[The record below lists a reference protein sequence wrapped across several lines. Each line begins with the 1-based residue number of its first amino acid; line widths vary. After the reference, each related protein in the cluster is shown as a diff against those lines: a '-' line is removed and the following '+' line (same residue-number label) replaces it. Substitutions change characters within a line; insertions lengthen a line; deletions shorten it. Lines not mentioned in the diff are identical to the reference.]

1 MNREN
6 KLQLLYIPATY
17 WNDPSSSFELISNER
32 QPPKKSSFFI
42 LWVPSNKSDEI
53 LTKQINLT
61 FPSIPL
67 KKLLTCKINLAIPSS
82 KSKTG
87 KIKIDSKKKF
97 EVISHIAKIIPILPA
112 TKLLYQLEI
121 IENTDR
127 TRIHYSN
134 SIKTWA
140 LLTKFVFEI
149 LNKGQFV
156 PVIEPTMEK
165 LYNSQWRLILK
176 SQYDNDRFKSILSH
190 SSWSAFC
197 LPINNI
203 YEKDVVITN
212 GLWHPSYLFSVF
224 LDSVGDYLIRS
235 TLKKSKF
242 QTFDEFYST
251 EIKKEVD
258 PDFRL
263 NWDYKFLKTLIK
275 QDNGFKVDEYYESI
289 LPSLIQ
295 NWTQSAL
302 GFRFS
307 YDFTLSM
314 ELKYPEKVEGDWSI
328 KISLS
333 SHDGTTIIPL
343 NELWEGNELN
353 KEIYSKIFKGDK
365 QYLEIILRA
374 LGAASKIFPPVKKAF
389 LENIQHEIKLTSS
402 EVMEFLKYP
411 KDLLIQSG
419 FNIILPEVF
428 TLSGKQRLTTNLIIR
443 SKKDSKKNRGL
454 SSGLPAIFDIDS
466 MLDIKWDARIEGKKI
481 SEDEFNNLIDSKE
494 PLVKLNGKWILINQ
508 NDVEDLRN
516 IKKFRVNNYFD
527 ALKLGLIGKVQL
539 QENGS
544 KYDVIVEGE
553 LHEIITRIQSIESF
567 EEIPCPTSFNGKLR
581 VYQEEGLKWIG
592 NMTKFNFGLCLAD
605 DMGLGKTI
613 QVIAFLLYLKE
624 VYPNNKGSIL
634 VVCPTSVL
642 FNWQREF
649 RKFAPTLEVLL
660 HHGPNRYK
668 QASKIPEFLKAHR
681 IFLTSYGTIRND
693 IDFLETIQFSGIIID
708 ESQNMKN
715 YNSKQTKAIYKLK
728 SQYRICLSGTPIE
741 NRLLELWS
749 LFNFLNPGLLG
760 SREEFQEK
768 FILPIERFQNQEA
781 INDLK
786 LIIAP
791 FILRRV
797 KSDRSIIQDLPEKN
811 EMKLMIELTS
821 EQVMLY
827 KDLTEETIIMIDD
840 STVDNRKKSG
850 LILALLVKLKQ
861 ICNHPYQY
869 LKKDIASIEA
879 DKEMNQIISQSNKL
893 ERLLEMTDEVISNGE
908 KVLIFT
914 QFTQMG
920 SIIKKILEWKYNFKI
935 LYFHGSV
942 PEKKRSEIID
952 DFQSEEI
959 ESPPIL
965 ILSLKAGGTGLN
977 LTQGTT
983 VIHFD
988 RWWNPAVEDQ
998 ATDRAYRI
1006 GQKSVVNVYKFIT
1019 HRTIE
1024 EKIDLLLEE
1033 KRGLSEK
1040 ILTSTGESWIS
1051 NLNTERLKELL
1062 LLSD

>member
-1 MNREN
+1 MNVAN

-17 WNDPSSSFELISNER
+17 WNDPSSNFELISKGKK
-32 QPPKKSSFFI
+32 PPVKSSFFI
-42 LWVPSNKSDEI
+42 LWIPSNQSDEE
-53 LTKQINLT
+53 LTEHIKLT
-61 FPSIPL
+61 FPSIPP
-67 KKLLTCKINLAIPSS
+67 KKLLTCKINLAIPSDIS
-82 KSKTG
+82 KPERDENYS
-87 KIKIDSKKKF
+87 DNYF
-97 EVISHIAKIIPILPA
+97 EVISHIVKIIPILPA
-112 TKLLYQLEI
+112 IKLLYQLEI
-121 IENTDR
+121 FENLDR
-127 TRIHYSN
+127 SRIHYSN

-140 LLTKFVFEI
+140 LLTKLVLEL
-149 LNKGQFV
+149 LNRGQFI
-156 PVIEPTMEK
+156 PVIEPSMEK
-165 LYNSQWRLILK
+165 LYSSRWRLILR
-176 SQYDNDRFKSILSH
+176 SQYDNDRFKSILNH
-190 SSWSAFC
+190 SPWAAFC
-197 LPINNI
+197 LPINNFHDKGEI
-203 YEKDVVITN
+203 KTN
-212 GLWHPSYLFSVF
+212 GIWHPSYLFSTF

-242 QTFDEFYST
+242 QTFDEFYSA
-251 EIKKEVD
+251 EIKREEN
-258 PDFRL
+258 PDFRR

-275 QDNGFKVDEYYESI
+275 KDNSFKVEEFYESI
-289 LPSLIQ
+289 LPTLIQ

-302 GFRFS
+302 GFQLG
-307 YDFTLSM
+307 YDFTLSL
-314 ELKYPEKVEGDWSI
+314 ELKYAEKVEDGWAL
-328 KISLS
+328 KISLL
-333 SHDGTTIIPL
+333 SHDGATTIPL
-343 NELWEGNELN
+343 NELWGGHNLKKENFSNLIEGDEH
-353 KEIYSKIFKGDK
+353 
-365 QYLEIILRA
+365 YLEIILRA
-374 LGAASKIFPPVKKAF
+374 LGTASKVFPPIKKAF
-389 LENIQHEIKLTSS
+389 LNDLQHEIELTSS
-402 EVMEFLKYP
+402 EVMEFLKHP

-419 FNIILPEVF
+419 FNIVLPEVF
-428 TLSGKQRLTTNLIIR
+428 TFEGKQRLTTSLIIR
-443 SKKDSKKNRGL
+443 SKEDSKKKRGL
-454 SSGLPAIFDIDS
+454 TSVLPSIFDIDS

-481 SEDEFNNLIDSKE
+481 TEEEFNNLIDSNE
-494 PLVKLNGKWILINQ
+494 PLVKLNGKWVLIDPKN
-508 NDVEDLRN
+508 VEDLRN
-516 IKKFRVNNYFD
+516 IKKFRVNSYID

-544 KYDVIVEGE
+544 KFDVIVEGE
-553 LHEIITRIQSIESF
+553 LNEIITRIQSIESF
-567 EEIPCPTSFNGKLR
+567 EEIPCPSTFNGKLR
-581 VYQEEGLKWIG
+581 DYQEVAIKWMG
-592 NMTKFNFGLCLAD
+592 NMTKLNFGLCLAD

-613 QVIAFLLYLKE
+613 QVIAFLLHLKE
-624 VYPNNKGSIL
+624 KYPKKKGGIL

-649 RKFAPTLEVLL
+649 SKFAPTLEVIL

-668 QASKIPEFLKAHR
+668 NPSEIPEFLKAHR

-715 YNSKQTKAIYKLK
+715 NTSKQTQAIYKLK

-760 SREEFQEK
+760 NREEFQER

-786 LIIAP
+786 IIIAP

-797 KSDRSIIQDLPEKN
+797 KSDRSIIKDLPEKN
-811 EMKLMIELTS
+811 EMKITIELTN
-821 EQVMLY
+821 EQMALY
-827 KDLTEETIIMIDD
+827 KDLTEETLITIDD
-840 STVDNRKKSG
+840 NTIDNRKKRG

-861 ICNHPYQY
+861 ICNHPYHY
-869 LKKDIASIEA
+869 LKKDIDSIET
-879 DKEMNQIISQSNKL
+879 DKEIKHIISQSNKL

-914 QFTQMG
+914 QFAQMG
-920 SIIKKILEWKYNFKI
+920 TIIKKILEWQYNFRI
-935 LYFHGSV
+935 LFFHGSV
-942 PEKKRSEIID
+942 PEKKRSVIID

-959 ESPPIL
+959 DSPPIL

-1019 HRTIE
+1019 HGTIE
-1024 EKIDLLLEE
+1024 EKIDILLEE
-1033 KRGLSEK
+1033 KRDLSEK
-1040 ILTSTGESWIS
+1040 IVTSTGESWIS
-1051 NLNTERLKELL
+1051 NLNTEKLKELL
-1062 LLSD
+1062 VLSD

>member
-1 MNREN
+1 MNVAD

-17 WNDPSSSFELISNER
+17 WNDASSNFELISKGK
-32 QPPKKSSFFI
+32 QPPVKSSFFI
-42 LWVPSNKSDEI
+42 LWIPSNQSDEE
-53 LTKQINLT
+53 LTEHIKLT
-61 FPSIPL
+61 FPSIPP
-67 KKLLTCKINLAIPSS
+67 KKLLTCKINLAIPSNIS
-82 KSKTG
+82 KPEKDENYSNKY
-87 KIKIDSKKKF
+87 F
-97 EVISHIAKIIPILPA
+97 EVISHIGKIIPILPA
-112 TKLLYQLEI
+112 IKLLYQLEI
-121 IENTDR
+121 IENLDR
-127 TRIHYSN
+127 SRIHYSN

-140 LLTKFVFEI
+140 LLTKLVFEL
-149 LNKGQFV
+149 LNRGQFV
-156 PVIEPTMEK
+156 PVIEPALEK
-165 LYNSQWRLILK
+165 LYNSRWRLILK
-176 SQYDNDRFKSILSH
+176 SQSDNDRFKSILNH
-190 SSWSAFC
+190 SSWAAFC
-197 LPINNI
+197 LPINNFHDEGEI
-203 YEKDVVITN
+203 KTN
-212 GLWHPSYLFSVF
+212 GLWHPSYLYSTF

-242 QTFDEFYST
+242 QTFDEFYSA
-251 EIKKEVD
+251 EIKREEN
-258 PDFRL
+258 PDFRQ

-275 QDNGFKVDEYYESI
+275 KDNSFKVDEFYESI
-289 LPSLIQ
+289 LPTLIQ

-302 GFRFS
+302 GFQLE
-307 YDFTLSM
+307 YDFTLSL
-314 ELKYPEKVEGDWSI
+314 ELIYPEKVEDSWSL
-328 KISLS
+328 KISLL
-333 SHDGTTIIPL
+333 SHDGATSIPL
-343 NELWEGNELN
+343 NELWG
-353 KEIYSKIFKGDK
+353 GDK
-365 QYLEIILRA
+365 LKKENYSNLLEGDEHYLEIILRT
-374 LGAASKIFPPVKKAF
+374 LGTASKLFPPIQKAF
-389 LENIQHEIKLTSS
+389 LNDIQHEIELTSS
-402 EVMEFLKYP
+402 EVMDFLKHP

-419 FNIILPEVF
+419 FNIVLPEVF
-428 TLSGKQRLTTNLIIR
+428 TLGGKQRLTTSLIIR
-443 SKKDSKKNRGL
+443 SKEDVKKKRGL
-454 SSGLPAIFDIDS
+454 SSVLPSVFDIDS

-481 SEDEFNNLIDSKE
+481 TEEEFNNLIDSNE
-494 PLVKLNGKWILINQ
+494 PLVKLNGKWVLIDQSNI
-508 NDVEDLRN
+508 EDLRN
-516 IKKFRVNNYFD
+516 IKKFRVNSYID

-544 KYDVIVEGE
+544 KFDVIVEGE
-553 LHEIITRIQSIESF
+553 LNEIITRMQSIESF
-567 EEIPCPTSFNGKLR
+567 EEIPCPSTFNGKLR
-581 VYQEEGLKWIG
+581 DYQEVGIKWMG
-592 NMTKFNFGLCLAD
+592 NMTKLNFGLCLAD

-624 VYPNNKGSIL
+624 KYPNKKGGIL

-649 RKFAPTLEVLL
+649 RKFAPTLEVIL
-660 HHGPNRYK
+660 HHGSNRYK
-668 QASKIPEFLKAHR
+668 NPSEIPEFLKAHR

-715 YNSKQTKAIYKLK
+715 NTSKQTQAIYKLK

-741 NRLLELWS
+741 NRLIELWS

-760 SREEFQEK
+760 NREEFQER
-768 FILPIERFQNQEA
+768 FIIPIERFQNQEA

-786 LIIAP
+786 TIIAP

-797 KSDRSIIQDLPEKN
+797 KSDRSIIKDLPEKN
-811 EMKLMIELTS
+811 EMKITIELTND
-821 EQVMLY
+821 QMILY
-827 KDLTEETIIMIDD
+827 KDLTEETLLTINDD
-840 STVDNRKKSG
+840 TIDNRKKRG

-861 ICNHPYQY
+861 ICNHPYHY
-869 LKKDIASIEA
+869 LKKDIDSIET
-879 DKEMNQIISQSNKL
+879 DKEIKHIISQSNKL

-920 SIIKKILEWKYNFKI
+920 TIIKKILEWKYNFKI
-935 LYFHGSV
+935 LFFHGSV
-942 PEKKRSEIID
+942 PEKKRSVIID

-1024 EKIDLLLEE
+1024 EKIDSLLEE
-1033 KRGLSEK
+1033 KRDLSEK
-1040 ILTSTGESWIS
+1040 IVTSTGESWIS
-1051 NLNTERLKELL
+1051 NLNTEKLKELL
-1062 LLSD
+1062 VLSD

>member
-1 MNREN
+1 MKLFN
-6 KLQLLYIPATY
+6 KLELLYIPATY
-17 WNDPSSSFELISNER
+17 WNESSSSFKLISEGKQLPQNTN
-32 QPPKKSSFFI
+32 FFL
-42 LWVPSNKSDEI
+42 LWIPSNNSEKE
-53 LTKQINLT
+53 LTEHIKLI
-61 FPSIPL
+61 FPNIPI
-67 KKLLTCKINLAIPSS
+67 KKLLSCKINLAIPFSSS
-82 KSKTG
+82 KKV
-87 KIKIDSKKKF
+87 F
-97 EVISHIAKIIPILPA
+97 EVISHIGKVIPILPA
-112 TKLLYQLEI
+112 TKLLYQMEI
-121 IENTDR
+121 IENPDR
-127 TRIHYSN
+127 SRIHYSN
-134 SIKTWA
+134 SIKIWA
-140 LLTKFVFEI
+140 LLTKLVFEL

-156 PVIEPTMEK
+156 PALEPTKEK

-176 SQYDNDRFKSILSH
+176 SQYDNDRFKSILNH
-190 SSWSAFC
+190 SSWPAFC
-197 LPINNI
+197 LPINNFH
-203 YEKDVVITN
+203 ENGVIKTN

-235 TLKKSKF
+235 TLNKSKF
-242 QTFDEFYST
+242 QTFDEFYSA
-251 EIKKEVD
+251 EIKKEVN

-263 NWDYKFLKTLIK
+263 NWDYKFLKALVK
-275 QDNGFKVDEYYESI
+275 KDNSFKVDEFYESI
-289 LPSLIQ
+289 LPALIQ

-302 GFRFS
+302 GFQLR
-307 YDFTLSM
+307 YDFTLSL
-314 ELKYPEKVEGDWSI
+314 ELKYPEKVEDDWLL
-328 KISLS
+328 KLSLS
-333 SHDGTTIIPL
+333 SRDGIKTIPL
-343 NELWEGNELN
+343 NELWEGFELK
-353 KEIYSKIFKGDK
+353 KEIFSKIIESDEH
-365 QYLEIILRA
+365 YLEIILRA
-374 LGAASKIFPPVKKAF
+374 LGAASKIFPPIKRAF

-419 FNIILPEVF
+419 FNIVLPEVF
-428 TLSGKQRLTTNLIIR
+428 TIGGKQRLTARLIIR
-443 SKKDSKKNRGL
+443 SNEDAKKKRGL
-454 SSGLPAIFDIDS
+454 TSVLPSIFDIDS
-466 MLDIKWDARIEGKKI
+466 MLNTKWDARIEGKKI
-481 SEDEFNNLIDSKE
+481 TEEEFNNLIDSNE
-494 PLVKLNGKWILINQ
+494 PLVNLRGKWILIDQ

-516 IKKFRVNNYFD
+516 IKKFRVKNYLD
-527 ALKLGLIGKVQL
+527 ALKIGLIRKVQL
-539 QENGS
+539 QENGT

-553 LHEIITRIQSIESF
+553 LNEIITRIQSIDSF
-567 EEIPCPTSFNGKLR
+567 EEIPCPSSFNGKLR
-581 VYQEEGLKWIG
+581 RYQEVALKWMG
-592 NMTKFNFGLCLAD
+592 NMTKLNFGLCLAD

-624 VYPNNKGSIL
+624 KYPNNKGSVL

-642 FNWQREF
+642 FNWHREF
-649 RKFAPTLEVLL
+649 KKFAPNLEIIL

-668 QASKIPEFLKAHR
+668 KASEIPEFLKAHR

-693 IDFLETIQFSGIIID
+693 IDFLETITFSGIIID
-708 ESQNMKN
+708 DSQNMKN
-715 YNSKQTKAIYKLK
+715 YISKQTQAISKLK

-760 SREEFQEK
+760 NREEFQEK

-786 LIIAP
+786 TIIAP
-791 FILRRV
+791 FIMRRV
-797 KSDRSIIQDLPEKN
+797 KSDKSIINDLPEKN
-811 EMKLMIELTS
+811 EIKITIELTK
-821 EQVMLY
+821 EQVILY
-827 KDLTEETIIMIDD
+827 KDLTEETIKKIEDN
-840 STVDNRKKSG
+840 TVDKRKKRG
-850 LILALLVKLKQ
+850 IILALLVKLKQ

-869 LKKDIASIEA
+869 LKKDITSIRT
-879 DKEMNQIISQSNKL
+879 DKEIKQIISQSNKL
-893 ERLLEMTDEVISNGE
+893 VRLLEMTDEVISNGE

-920 SIIKKILEWKYNFKI
+920 TIIKKILEWKYNFKI
-935 LYFHGSV
+935 LFFHGSV

-1019 HRTIE
+1019 NGSIE
-1024 EKIDLLLEE
+1024 EKIDSLLEE
-1033 KRGLSEK
+1033 KRVLSEK
-1040 ILTSTGESWIS
+1040 IVVSTGESWIS
-1051 NLNTERLKELL
+1051 DLNKEKLKELL
-1062 LLSD
+1062 LLSN